1 MPYLFLFCA
10 KGLNAIIKSVASH
23 GEIQSYSIYRNG
35 QKLTHL
41 FSAND
46 CLLFCRS
53 TLEECMNIQELL
65 ACNKKIS
72 GQVINKDKITLF
84 FSRNTDVQV
93 QEVIKVS
100 QNVPAI

>member
-10 KGLNAIIKSVASH
+10 EGLNAIIKSVASH
-23 GEIQSYSIYRNG
+23 GEIQSYFICRNG

-41 FSAND
+41 FFAND

-53 TLEECMNIQELL
+53 TLEECVKIQELL
-65 ACNKKIS
+65 ACNKTIL

-84 FSRNTDVQV
+84 FSRNTNVQV
-93 QEVIKVS
+93 
-100 QNVPAI
+100 